1 MLSAEHRRSFL
12 ALIADETTRLS
23 DLIADVLDTSRIEAG
38 TFSYSFRD
46 VDVGKLV
53 EDVVAAATV
62 GQDEVR
68 VHADVSGTLPSVRGD
83 AERLRQVLHNLV
95 DNAVKFSPAD
105 GEVHVCATA
114 EDGHL
119 RVDVLDQGPGVRPGD
134 RRLIFEKF
142 GRSAVGEAK
151 PGTGLGLFIAR
162 SIAEAHGGAL
172 DVATAPDERGAAF
185 TLLLPLGRESAAD
198 A

>member
-1 MLSAEHRRSFL
+1 MAAVIGAARTLEGRWRELSAEHRRSFL

-23 DLIADVLDTSRIEAG
+23 NLIADVLDTSQIEAG

-53 EDVVAAATV
+53 HEVVAAAGV

-68 VHADVSGTLPSVRGD
+68 VHADVSGSLPSVRGD

-105 GEVHVCATA
+105 GEVRVCASA

-119 RVDVLDQGPGVRPGD
+119 RVDVLDQG
-134 RRLIFEKF
+134 
-142 GRSAVGEAK
+142 
-151 PGTGLGLFIAR
+151 T
-162 SIAEAHGGAL
+162 
-172 DVATAPDERGAAF
+172 RGAC
-185 TLLLPLGRESAAD
+185 R
-198 A
+198 